1 MTSHNV
7 LAEDVTDE
15 FFMNLVAQLGEAVAQ
30 FLGWAAACLAEDRP
44 LRLRD
49 REDLAEARTMASEFD
64 EPWWGIVVYTCFG
77 AVQGARRVGSLFGV
91 VPPPG
96 GVEDRL
102 ARLKSIMVS
111 GDVGRH
117 RIQPGHKGARTALR
131 SACDNAES
139 FRSILCGDEGGFD
152 QRYRGL
158 LGLDIPQ
165 WRRTTCFDLMLRTG
179 WLGVPGRRIEP
190 EVAYLRGSQGPRA
203 GFEQVFGITVSAS
216 NAAYCEGLLQAWTRN
231 WDDVSRFANVRWDG
245 DGFTPG
251 DFENVLCIYQ
261 EPLKPEWPNPAAFA

>member
-77 AVQGARRVGSLFGV
+77 AVQGARRAGSLFGV

-190 EVAYLRGSQGPRA
+190 EVAYLRGSQGPR
-203 GFEQVFGITVSAS
+203 GR
-216 NAAYCEGLLQAWTRN
+216 L
-231 WDDVSRFANVRWDG
+231 
-245 DGFTPG
+245 
-251 DFENVLCIYQ
+251 
-261 EPLKPEWPNPAAFA
+261 